1 MRLAVRAAVVAA
13 LMLLVTATGASAATP
28 TLGLVVDTNWLP
40 SYIAGTR
47 IVRILQI
54 AGQPLADSPLC

>member
-1 MRLAVRAAVVAA
+1 M
-13 LMLLVTATGASAATP
+13 TATGASSATP
-28 TLGLVVDTNWLP
+28 TLGLVVDTNCLP